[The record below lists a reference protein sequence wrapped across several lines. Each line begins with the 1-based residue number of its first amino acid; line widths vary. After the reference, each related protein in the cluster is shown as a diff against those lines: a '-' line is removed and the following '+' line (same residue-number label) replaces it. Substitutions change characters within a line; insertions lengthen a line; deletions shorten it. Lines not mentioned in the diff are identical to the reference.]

1 MQTGDCAIGKM
12 KELQSQKIR
21 ELKNTLVALGFDTL
35 DEQASVLGLR
45 RSSAWSVLKGNHKGS
60 GLSAGTIRCLLR
72 APQLP
77 AAARAKIL
85 EYVEEKASGAYGH
98 SKPQLR
104 RFIAQLPAKLMGR
117 TQVEKMAWLESKLAD
132 PNAKIAAHPAEPPG
146 KVKSCDRHPRR
157 NGVVG
162 SVAGKD

>member
-1 MQTGDCAIGKM
+1 MIRYFSCNNARPTTTSEAGPCLQTGDCAIGKM

-21 ELKNTLVALGFDTL
+21 ELKNTLVALGFGTL

-60 GLSAGTIRCLLR
+60 GLSAGTIRCLLQ

-98 SKPQLR
+98 NKPQLR
-104 RFIAQLPAKLMGR
+104 RFIAQLPPALMGR
-117 TQVEKMAWLESKLAD
+117 TQIEKMAWLEAKLAD
-132 PNAKIAAHPAEPPG
+132 SNAKIAAYPANHPG
-146 KVKSCDRHPRR
+146 K
-157 NGVVG
+157 
-162 SVAGKD
+162 